1 MKRPVWMLA
10 AVWMLTPLVACGQ
23 DRASAQPVVRVA
35 PRVPGPDRWAMEVT
49 AAETSAR
56 RGDRRDAT
64 QRANRI
70 TAAYEQG
77 GARNSD
83 EYLSAGRAYVL
94 LGIGN
99 AQAVRSALAA
109 FDRAT
114 AADSSNIEAQLRAGE
129 LFLEKYNAPDA
140 RLSFEG
146 ILRRSPTDAKALL
159 ALARVEE
166 FEGKGNPMATARRS
180 IASDPRYADAL
191 AFMAKMHRD
200 AESYDSARV
209 YAQRAIDA
217 DSMSTAGWSVL
228 GSMAFLNGDSATY
241 TKALAAVTSLR
252 PAPAEFYT
260 ELAEASVRQR
270 RYTEAVKLAERAV
283 GYDSLYVPAY
293 GVLGTNQLRI
303 GQMDAGRA
311 ALERAFALDPFNLWH
326 KNTLDLLDK
335 LKTFRTID
343 RGRFRVVAPPEE
355 ADLLALYIV
364 PLLEQAYDSLAVR
377 YGYAPP
383 TPIRLEFYR
392 YHADF
397 SVRTVGLAGLGALGV
412 SFGSLLAMDTPNGR
426 EKGQFN
432 WGSTAWHELTHAF
445 TLGASDHRVPRW
457 LSEGL
462 SVLEERRVGRGWG
475 ADATVSY
482 VIAMANGKLRPI
494 SQLSD
499 GFLRPRFPE
508 ETQFSY
514 YQASLFCEM
523 VEASRGAA
531 ALPAMLRAYR
541 DGMDTPRVFQKVLGK
556 TPLQIDAEY
565 DLYAQRKFAQA
576 LTAVRGSSPNDSSG
590 GRFVATMREAAAIL
604 RTDREGAR
612 ALFEQ
617 ARTMFPEY
625 GGNDGPAWYLA
636 EMARAGGDTTRAL
649 MLVEQVTS
657 RNETAWDA
665 NLMEANLR
673 EARGD
678 KAGAIRALDRLN
690 WIWPYDPTIHVRM
703 ATLAAAQGDRARAVL
718 ERRAII
724 AMGPTDLLD
733 ARYELARALR
743 DAGDTAGARRELLQV
758 LEEAPS
764 FEKAQALLLELRGK

>member
-1 MKRPVWMLA
+1 MLVA
-10 AVWMLTPLVACGQ
+10 LSALSPLTACGQ
-23 DRASAQPVVRVA
+23 DRAAAQSTARVA
-35 PRVPGPDRWAMEVT
+35 PLPPRVPSPDRWAAEIT
-49 AAETSAR
+49 AAEASAR

-64 QRANRI
+64 QRASRI

-83 EYLSAGRAYVL
+83 EHLSAGRAYVL

-114 AADSSNIEAQLRAGE
+114 AADSNNLEAQLRVSE

-140 RLSFEG
+140 RASAEG
-146 ILRRSPTDAKALL
+146 ILRRAPNDAKALL
-159 ALARVEE
+159 ALARVES
-166 FEGKGNPMATARRS
+166 FEGKGSPMATAQRS
-180 IASDPRYADAL
+180 IASDPRYASAL
-191 AFMAKMHRD
+191 AFVAQMHLD

-217 DSMSTAGWSVL
+217 DALSSAGWTVL

-241 TKALAAVTSLR
+241 RNAVAAVTAVQ

-260 ELAEASVRQR
+260 ALAEASVRQR
-270 RYTEAVKLAERAV
+270 RYTEAVALARRAI

-293 GVLGTNQLRI
+293 GVLGTNQLRT
-303 GQMDAGRA
+303 GQMESGRA
-311 ALERAFALDPFNLWH
+311 AIERAFALDPFNLWH

-335 LKTFRTID
+335 MASFRTID
-343 RGRFRVVAPPEE
+343 RGRFRVVAPAEE

-377 YGYAPP
+377 YGYKPP
-383 TPIRLEFYR
+383 TPVRLEFYR

-412 SFGSLLAMDTPNGR
+412 SFGSLLAMDSPNGR

-482 VIAMANGKLRPI
+482 LVAMTTGTLRPV
-494 SQLSD
+494 SQLND

-541 DGMDTPRVFQKVLGK
+541 DGMDTPAVFQKVLGK
-556 TPLQIDAEY
+556 TPLQIDAEFDAY
-565 DLYAQRKFAQA
+565 TQRKFARA
-576 LTAVRGSSPNDSSG
+576 LAAVRGSSPSDSSG
-590 GRFVATMREAAAIL
+590 GAFVATMREAAKQMN
-604 RTDREGAR
+604 RDRAAAR
-612 ALFEQ
+612 VLLERAQ
-617 ARTMFPEY
+617 AMFPEY
-625 GGNDGPAWYLA
+625 GGDDGPAWYLA
-636 EMARAGGDTTRAL
+636 ELAHSADDTVRAL
-649 MLVEQVTS
+649 TLLEQVTS
-657 RNETAWDA
+657 RNETAWEA
-665 NLMEANLR
+665 NMMEADLR

-678 KAGAIRALDRLN
+678 RAGALRALDRLN
-690 WIWPYDPTIHVRM
+690 WIWPYDPAVHVRT
-703 ATLAAAQGDRARAVL
+703 ATLAALQGDRARAVL
-718 ERRAII
+718 ERRAVV
-724 AMGPTDLLD
+724 AMAPTDLLD

-743 DAGDTAGARRELLQV
+743 DAGDIAAARRELLQV

>member
-1 MKRPVWMLA
+1 MWVLA
-10 AVWMLTPLVACGQ
+10 ALSVLSPLTACGQ
-23 DRASAQPVVRVA
+23 DRAAAPPTARVA
-35 PRVPGPDRWAMEVT
+35 PLPPRTPGPDRWATEIA
-49 AAETSAR
+49 AAESAAR

-64 QRANRI
+64 QRASRI

-94 LGIGN
+94 LGVGN

-114 AADSSNIEAQLRAGE
+114 AADSLNFDAQLRAGE

-140 RLSFEG
+140 RLSFAD
-146 ILRRSPTDAKALL
+146 ILRRSHTDAKALL
-159 ALARVEE
+159 AMARVEE
-166 FEGKGNPMATARRS
+166 FEGKGNPMATARLS
-180 IASDPRYADAL
+180 IASDPRYAEAL
-191 AFMAKMHRD
+191 AFVAKMHRD
-200 AESYDSARV
+200 AEAYDSARV

-217 DSMSTAGWSVL
+217 DSTSSAGWSVL
-228 GSMAFLNGDSATY
+228 GSMAFLNGDSVTY
-241 TKALAAVTSLR
+241 RTALAAVTAVQR
-252 PAPAEFYT
+252 APAQFYT

-270 RYTEAVKLAERAV
+270 RYTEAVALAKRAV

-293 GVLGTNQLRI
+293 GVMGTNQLRI

-335 LKTFRTID
+335 MKTFRTID

-377 YGYAPP
+377 YGYKPP

-482 VIAMANGKLRPI
+482 VLAMANGTLRPI

-514 YQASLFCEM
+514 YAASLFCEM

-531 ALPAMLRAYR
+531 ALPAMLKGYR
-541 DGMDTPRVFQKVLGK
+541 DGMDTPGVFQKVLGK
-556 TPLQIDAEY
+556 TPRQIDAEFEAY
-565 DLYAQRKFAQA
+565 TQRKFALA
-576 LTAVRGSSPNDSSG
+576 LAAVRGATPNDSSG
-590 GRFVATMREAAAIL
+590 GKFVATMREGVAKMGS
-604 RTDREGAR
+604 DRNAAR

-617 ARTMFPEY
+617 ARAMFPEY
-625 GGNDGPAWYLA
+625 GGEDGPSWYLA
-636 EMARAGGDTTRAL
+636 EMARAANDTTRAL
-649 MLVEQVTS
+649 TLVEYVTS
-657 RNETAWDA
+657 RNETAWEA
-665 NLMEANLR
+665 NMMEANLR

-690 WIWPYDPTIHVRM
+690 WIWPYDPLVHVRM
-703 ATLAAAQGDRARAVL
+703 ATLSAAQGDRARAVL

-743 DAGDTAGARRELLQV
+743 DAGDIAGARRELLQV

>member
-1 MKRPVWMLA
+1 M
-10 AVWMLTPLVACGQ
+10 
-23 DRASAQPVVRVA
+23 
-35 PRVPGPDRWAMEVT
+35 
-49 AAETSAR
+49 
-56 RGDRRDAT
+56 
-64 QRANRI
+64 
-70 TAAYEQG
+70 
-77 GARNSD
+77 
-83 EYLSAGRAYVL
+83 
-94 LGIGN
+94 
-99 AQAVRSALAA
+99 
-109 FDRAT
+109 
-114 AADSSNIEAQLRAGE
+114 
-129 LFLEKYNAPDA
+129 
-140 RLSFEG
+140 
-146 ILRRSPTDAKALL
+146 
-159 ALARVEE
+159 
-166 FEGKGNPMATARRS
+166 
-180 IASDPRYADAL
+180 
-191 AFMAKMHRD
+191 
-200 AESYDSARV
+200 
-209 YAQRAIDA
+209 
-217 DSMSTAGWSVL
+217 
-228 GSMAFLNGDSATY
+228 
-241 TKALAAVTSLR
+241 
-252 PAPAEFYT
+252 
-260 ELAEASVRQR
+260 
-270 RYTEAVKLAERAV
+270 
-283 GYDSLYVPAY
+283 
-293 GVLGTNQLRI
+293 
-303 GQMDAGRA
+303 
-311 ALERAFALDPFNLWH
+311 
-326 KNTLDLLDK
+326 
-335 LKTFRTID
+335 
-343 RGRFRVVAPPEE
+343 
-355 ADLLALYIV
+355 
-364 PLLEQAYDSLAVR
+364 
-377 YGYAPP
+377 
-383 TPIRLEFYR
+383 
-392 YHADF
+392 
-397 SVRTVGLAGLGALGV
+397 GLAGLGALGV
-412 SFGSLLAMDTPNGR
+412 SFGSLLAMDTPNAR

-541 DGMDTPRVFQKVLGK
+541 DGMNTPDVFQKVLGK

-576 LTAVRGSSPNDSSG
+576 LTAVRGSSPNDSGG
-590 GRFVATMREAAAIL
+590 GRFVATMREAAAKL
-604 RTDREGAR
+604 RSDRAGAR
-612 ALFEQ
+612 ALLEQ
-617 ARTMFPEY
+617 ARAMFPEY

-665 NLMEANLR
+665 NLMEADLR

-690 WIWPYDPTIHVRM
+690 WIWPYDPTVHVRM

-724 AMGPTDLLD
+724 AIGPTDLLD

-743 DAGDTAGARRELLQV
+743 DAGDMAGARRELLHV